1 MVIEYAIEIFTE
13 TVAKGV
19 CFKANKQATL
29 HPPDPEVSA
38 FLLYARHTSEHLN
51 GGKDANI
58 RCASEP
64 IGKAFLIYSFTRA

>member
-1 MVIEYAIEIFTE
+1 MVIEYATEIFTE

-19 CFKANKQATL
+19 CFKTNKQATL

-38 FLLYARHTSEHLN
+38 FLLYARHTTEYLN
-51 GGKDANI
+51 GGKDVNI

-64 IGKAFLIYSFTRA
+64 IEKAFLI